1 MARAKRRRAL
11 TTDEPGYI
19 CLRCRKTM
27 EKTDFPSTNVVVQT
41 PGFASFK
48 HANAYVCPKCGLVE
62 LYVE

>member
-1 MARAKRRRAL
+1 
-11 TTDEPGYI
+11 
-19 CLRCRKTM
+19 M
-27 EKTDFPSTNVVVQT
+27 ETTDFPSTNVVVQT